1 MPQKELITDDIKRV
15 LRDAFRDLRDDVLI
29 EVFTKDGV
37 NDAFNNATKELIGV
51 LGELSEKIKP
61 VFYKIGDEKARQRNV
76 LRSPTIL
83 LSPDRY
89 SIRFTGA
96 PVGEEGRSLIMGIIM
111 TSTGTTLFSER
122 SIKRLSELKEPRHI
136 KVYVSPLCP
145 YCPQQVSYAI
155 SAAVLRRDL
164 VSVEVIEIYENR
176 DIAEELGIISV
187 PQTYINDILT
197 APGVQGE
204 DDFISSLL
212 RPESPAESVRFESA
226 EISSQPMR
234 RDVVIIGAGP
244 AGLTAAI
251 YAERAGLKTVV
262 IERRSI
268 GGQVALTP
276 VVENYP
282 GFSRIPG
289 KTLVDL
295 LAQHALQYSEIHVG
309 EDVKE
314 IIREDGG
321 FRIKTDH
328 ATYISKA
335 IIIATGASNKRLDVP
350 GEKRF
355 YGRGVSYCAEC
366 DGYLFKDGKKVIVVG
381 GGNTALTFALYLH
394 SLGARVT
401 IVHRRDQFRAE
412 SRLQES
418 LKEAG
423 IEVLWNSEV
432 VEILGDKIVRAVKI
446 RNNIDKNIREM
457 EIEGVFIAIGY
468 EPNNSI
474 ARMLGLRLDDQGYIV
489 VDSHMRTS
497 MPYVY
502 AAGDV
507 TGGVKQIVVAV
518 SQGSLAALS
527 AFEDIT
533 SPYWVQKR

>member
-212 RPESPAESVRFESA
+212 RPESPAEGVRFEST

-289 KTLVDL
+289 KTLMDL